1 MLNRFVSFFTS
12 LRLTV
17 VCLCLAILLVFV
29 GTLKQVHLGLYT
41 VQSEFFRS
49 FLIFWTPSGTTWH
62 IPVFPGGWLI
72 GMVLLM
78 NLLAAHIKRFKLE
91 RRKIGILLIHG
102 GLILLLVGQFVT
114 EIFQVESQMRLEVG
128 QTKNYS
134 EDSRKNELAV
144 IDVTDAKSDHVV
156 VIPESIVAK
165 GGEIR
170 TPQLPFAL
178 RVEKFFPNS
187 VVTGPMQTDADTL
200 KAAQGIGQR
209 LFFNPAP
216 ITRRMDDENEP
227 ATLVQA
233 VSDKG
238 PIGEWTVSTWFTRYP
253 RVEELEQGIGTMFP
267 GLSLTDPQNFTFQ
280 GRTYQIALRPVRYYE
295 PYSITL
301 LAFTHDVYAG
311 TDIPK
316 NFSSKIHLNDP
327 STGAHQDNL
336 IYMNNPLRYRG
347 ETFFQQSFEPGD
359 KVSILQVM
367 RNPAS
372 LAPYIACLL
381 VAIGLLVQ
389 FLTHL
394 LAFARKRRHQP
405 KPVAARGT
413 SGAPLR
419 EPVLANGKRSRL

>member
-1 MLNRFVSFFTS
+1 MLDRLVHFFTS

-17 VCLCLAILLVFV
+17 VCLCLAIVLVFA
-29 GTLKQVHLGLYT
+29 GTMAQARLGLYA

-49 FLIFWTPSGTTWH
+49 FLIFWTPAGTHWR
-62 IPVFPGGWLI
+62 IPIFPGGWLL
-72 GMVLLM
+72 GLVLLM

-91 RRKIGILLIHG
+91 RRKTGILLIHG

-128 QTKNYS
+128 QTKNYT

-144 IDVTDAKSDHVV
+144 ADVTDPKSDHVV
-156 VIPESIVAK
+156 AIPESLLAK

-170 TPQLPFAL
+170 TPDLPFSL
-178 RVEKFFPNS
+178 RVEKYSPNS
-187 VVTGPMQTDADTL
+187 IAAGPMQSEAETI
-200 KAAQGIGQR
+200 KATKGIGRR

-227 ATLVQA
+227 VALVRA

-238 PIGEWTVSTWFTRYP
+238 PIGDWAVSTWFTRYP
-253 RVEELEQGIGTMFP
+253 RFAELQQELGGILP
-267 GLSLTDPQNFTFQ
+267 GLSLTDPQTFTFR
-280 GRTYQIALRPVRYYE
+280 GRTYQIALRPVRYYK
-295 PYSITL
+295 PYGITL
-301 LAFTHDVYAG
+301 LAFNHDIYPG

-316 NFSSKIHLNDP
+316 NFSSKIHLNNP
-327 STGAHQDNL
+327 ATGDNRDIL

-347 ETFFQQSFEPGD
+347 ETFFQQSFEEGD
-359 KVSILQVM
+359 RGTILQVV

-372 LAPYIACLL
+372 MTPYVACLL
-381 VAIGLLVQ
+381 VALGLLVQ

-394 LAFARKRRHQP
+394 LNFARKRAQKS
-405 KPVAARGT
+405 KPVAVRNPPSA
-413 SGAPLR
+413 SLGA
-419 EPVLANGKRSRL
+419 PVLANGRRSRL

>member
-1 MLNRFVSFFTS
+1 
-12 LRLTV
+12 
-17 VCLCLAILLVFV
+17 
-29 GTLKQVHLGLYT
+29 
-41 VQSEFFRS
+41 
-49 FLIFWTPSGTTWH
+49 
-62 IPVFPGGWLI
+62 
-72 GMVLLM
+72 
-78 NLLAAHIKRFKLE
+78 
-91 RRKIGILLIHG
+91 LIHG

-114 EIFQVESQMRLEVG
+114 ELFQVESQMILKVG
-128 QTKNYS
+128 QTRNYS
-134 EDSRKNELAV
+134 EDARKNELAV
-144 IDVTDAKSDHVV
+144 IDMTDPDSDHVV
-156 VIPESIVAK
+156 AIPESIVEK

-170 TPQLPFAL
+170 TPKLPFAL

-187 VVTGPMQTDADTL
+187 VATGPMQADADTL

-216 ITRRMDDENEP
+216 VTRSMDDENEP

-253 RVEELEQGIGTMFP
+253 RFEELEQGIGSMLP
-267 GLSLTDPQNFTFQ
+267 GLALTGPQQFTFR

-295 PYSITL
+295 PYTVTL
-301 LAFTHDVYAG
+301 LAFNHDIYAG

-316 NFSSKIHLNDP
+316 NFSSKVHLNDA
-327 STGAHQDNL
+327 STGWHQDNL

-347 ETFFQQSFEPGD
+347 ETFFQAGFIPGD
-359 KVSILQVM
+359 RGTILQVV

-372 LAPYIACLL
+372 LTPYIACLL
-381 VAIGLLVQ
+381 VALGLLVQ

-405 KPVAARGT
+405 RPIAAREA
-413 SGAPLR
+413 SGAPLM

>member
-1 MLNRFVSFFTS
+1 MLDRFINLFTS

-29 GTLKQVHLGLYT
+29 GTLEQVHLGLYA
-41 VQSEFFRS
+41 VQSDFFRS
-49 FLIFWTPSGTTWH
+49 FLIYWTPSGTNWR
-62 IPVFPGGWLI
+62 IPVYPGGWLI

-78 NLLAAHIKRFKLE
+78 NLLAAHVKRFKFE

-114 EIFQVESQMRLEVG
+114 EMYQVESQMILPTG
-128 QTKNYS
+128 QTRNYS
-134 EDSRKNELAV
+134 EDGRKNELAV
-144 IDVTDAKSDHVV
+144 IDVTDPKVDHVV
-156 VIPESIVAK
+156 AIPESLVAK

-178 RVEKFFPNS
+178 RVEKFLPNS
-187 VVTGPMQTDADTL
+187 SAVGPMQADADTL
-200 KAAQGIGQR
+200 KAKEGIGQR
-209 LFFNPAP
+209 LFFNAAAVSR
-216 ITRRMDDENEP
+216 TMDDANEP
-227 ATLVQA
+227 TALVQA

-238 PIGEWTVSTWFTRYP
+238 TIGEWTVSPWFTRFPGY
-253 RVEELEQGIGTMFP
+253 EELQQGVAGMLP
-267 GLSLTDPQNFTFQ
+267 GLSLTDPQRFTFQ
-280 GRTYQIALRPVRYYE
+280 GRSYQIAMRPVRYYE

-301 LAFTHDVYAG
+301 LAFHHDLYAG

-327 STGAHQDNL
+327 STGAQQDNL

-347 ETFFQQSFEPGD
+347 ETFFQAGWIPHDRGT
-359 KVSILQVM
+359 ILQVV

-372 LAPYIACLL
+372 LTPYIACLL
-381 VAIGLLVQ
+381 VALGLVTQ

-394 LAFARKRRHQP
+394 VSFARKRRNQP
-405 KPVAARGT
+405 RPVPKRGP
-413 SGAPLR
+413 SGAR
-419 EPVLANGKRSRL
+419 VMEPALANVKRSRL

>member
-1 MLNRFVSFFTS
+1 MLDRFVDFFTS

-17 VCLCLAILLVFV
+17 VCLCLAILLIFV
-29 GTLKQVHLGLYT
+29 GTLAQVHLGLYA

-49 FLIFWTPSGTTWH
+49 FLIYWTPSGTNWR

-78 NLLAAHIKRFKLE
+78 NLLAAHIKRFKFE
-91 RRKIGILLIHG
+91 RRRIGILLVHG
-102 GLILLLVGQFVT
+102 GLILLLAGQFVT
-114 EIFQVESQMRLEVG
+114 EIFQVESQMRIEVG
-128 QTKNYS
+128 QTRNYS
-134 EDSRKNELAV
+134 EDSRRTELAV
-144 IDVTDAKSDHVV
+144 IDVTDPDSDRVV
-156 VIPESIVAK
+156 AIPESIVAR

-187 VVTGPMQTDADTL
+187 VAAGPMQANADTL
-200 KAAQGIGQR
+200 KASQGIGQR

-216 ITRRMDDENEP
+216 VTSRMDTVNEP

-238 PIGEWTVSTWFTRYP
+238 PIGQWTVSTWFTRYP
-253 RVEELEQGIGTMFP
+253 SFAELQQGIAGMLP
-267 GLSLTDPQNFTFQ
+267 GLSLTDPQTFTFQ
-280 GRTYQIALRPVRYYE
+280 GRTYQIALRPVRYYK
-295 PYSITL
+295 PYSVTL
-301 LAFTHDVYAG
+301 LAFNHDIYPG

-316 NFSSKIHLNDP
+316 NFSSRIHLNDP
-327 STGAHQDNL
+327 KTGEDRDIL

-347 ETFFQQSFEPGD
+347 ETFFQASFEPGD
-359 KVSILQVM
+359 RGTILQVV

-389 FLTHL
+389 FLAHL
-394 LAFARKRRHQP
+394 LAFARKRRLQP
-405 KPVAARGT
+405 APVAARAAH
-413 SGAPLR
+413 GAPLMQ
-419 EPVLANGKRSRL
+419 PALANGKRNRL